1 MHLTDCFVELVA
13 YVVYFRKTASM
24 KQPQYEQ
31 VKADVMRLLSQS
43 EQCVEKGTFAREDYD
58 QARFAVCAW
67 VDEIILSS
75 TWDQKGKWQR
85 EQLQRI
91 YFNTTEAG
99 EEVFERLNNL
109 GLHQREVRE
118 VYYLCLALGFK
129 GRYCKQG
136 DDFLLEQLKTSNLKF
151 LMGSS
156 VGLPSLERSDLFP
169 ESYPCGKSAD
179 CAAKAEV
186 KFFNLD
192 HPGHCHPCAAFRF
205 VVSHLPFYIERCRRK
220 HFKNHSIGDSYDK
233 Q

>member
-24 KQPQYEQ
+24 KQPPYEQ

-43 EQCVEKGTFAREDYD
+43 EQWIKKGMFAREDYD

-91 YFNTTEAG
+91 YYNTTEAG
-99 EEVFERLNNL
+99 EEVFERLNTL
-109 GLHQREVRE
+109 GLHQRETRE

-129 GRYCKQG
+129 GRYCKPG

-156 VGLPSLERSDLFP
+156 VGLPSLERSELFP
-169 ESYPCGKSAD
+169 ESYP
-179 CAAKAEV
+179 
-186 KFFNLD
+186 L
-192 HPGHCHPCAAFRF
+192 
-205 VVSHLPFYIERCRRK
+205 ERAQIAPQKRTL
-220 HFKNHSIGDSYDK
+220 HFSILTILGIATPVLLFGLLFLIYHFTLGGIGENILK
-233 Q
+233 TIP

>member
-1 MHLTDCFVELVA
+1 MELVA
-13 YVVYFRKTASM
+13 YVVYFQKTASI

-43 EQCVEKGTFAREDYD
+43 EQCVEKGNFTREDYD
-58 QARFAVCAW
+58 PARFAICAW
-67 VDEIILSS
+67 VDETILSS

-91 YFNTTEAG
+91 YYNTTEAG

-109 GLHQREVRE
+109 GLHQRKARE

-169 ESYPCGKSAD
+169 ESYPLEGAQFEPQKRKLQFSILTIIGIA
-179 CAAKAEV
+179 
-186 KFFNLD
+186 
-192 HPGHCHPCAAFRF
+192 
-205 VVSHLPFYIERCRRK
+205 LPVLLFGLLFLIYYFTLSGVGENIIK
-220 HFKNHSIGDSYDK
+220 TI

>member
-13 YVVYFRKTASM
+13 YVVYFRKTASI
-24 KQPQYEQ
+24 KQHQYEQ

-43 EQCVEKGTFAREDYD
+43 EQCVEKGTFVREDYD

-91 YFNTTEAG
+91 YYNTTEAG

-109 GLHQREVRE
+109 GLHQREARE

-156 VGLPSLERSDLFP
+156 VGLPSLERLDLFP
-169 ESYPCGKSAD
+169 ESYPLERAQIAPQKRKLNFSILTILGI
-179 CAAKAEV
+179 V
-186 KFFNLD
+186 TPVLLFGLLFFIYYFTLSGVGENILKT
-192 HPGHCHPCAAFRF
+192 
-205 VVSHLPFYIERCRRK
+205 IK
-220 HFKNHSIGDSYDK
+220 
-233 Q
+233 

>member
-1 MHLTDCFVELVA
+1 MHLTDCFMELVA
-13 YVVYFRKTASM
+13 YVVYFRKTASI

-43 EQCVEKGTFAREDYD
+43 EQCVEKGNFTREDYD
-58 QARFAVCAW
+58 PARFAICAW
-67 VDEIILSS
+67 VDETILSS

-91 YFNTTEAG
+91 YYNTTEAG

-109 GLHQREVRE
+109 GLHQREARE

-169 ESYPCGKSAD
+169 ESYPLERAQ
-179 CAAKAEV
+179 
-186 KFFNLD
+186 
-192 HPGHCHPCAAFRF
+192 
-205 VVSHLPFYIERCRRK
+205 IEPQKRK
-220 HFKNHSIGDSYDK
+220 LQFSILTIISIAVPVLLFGLLFLIYYFTLSGVGENIIK
-233 Q
+233 TIQ

>member
-31 VKADVMRLLSQS
+31 VKTDVMRLLSQS
-43 EQCVEKGTFAREDYD
+43 EQCVEKGKFAREDYD

-67 VDEIILSS
+67 VDETILSS
-75 TWDQKGKWQR
+75 NWDQKSKWQR

-91 YFNTTEAG
+91 YYNTTEAG

-109 GLHQREVRE
+109 GLHQREARE
-118 VYYLCLALGFK
+118 VYYLCLVLGFK
-129 GRYCKQG
+129 GRYCKEG
-136 DDFLLEQLKTSNLKF
+136 DDFLLDQLKTSNLKF

-169 ESYPCGKSAD
+169 EAYP
-179 CAAKAEV
+179 
-186 KFFNLD
+186 L
-192 HPGHCHPCAAFRF
+192 
-205 VVSHLPFYIERCRRK
+205 ERAQIAPPQKRK
-220 HFKNHSIGDSYDK
+220 LNFSILMILGIATPVLLFGLLFLIYHFTLSGIGENILK
-233 Q
+233 TIQ